1 MRRAK
6 IPMRRMRIGPALR
19 IEAGCYTERWPT
31 AAEGVA
37 QGERWR
43 ALARRAR
50 VRGGEMHLGVV
61 LGARPG
67 PGRSRATIAVAD
79 SDTVAGTMKKSL
91 SGLERRLDPGRQRRP
106 DPRDGGDL
114 LDRCVADAL
123 DRP

>member
-19 IEAGCYTERWPT
+19 IEAGCYPERGPS
-31 AAEGVA
+31 AAG
-37 QGERWR
+37 GGGHGG
-43 ALARRAR
+43 
-50 VRGGEMHLGVV
+50 RGGWRGTV
-61 LGARPG
+61 
-67 PGRSRATIAVAD
+67 AVAD
-79 SDTVAGTMKKSL
+79 TDTVAGTMKKSL

-123 DRP
+123 DRAEHLEQLALALR